1 VTAFVLDASLSLS
14 WYFEDEISD
23 EADRLLTR
31 LEVETAAVPQI
42 WPLEVANGFA
52 MAERRG
58 RVSKARTIE
67 CIAQLEALAIRIDD
81 ETAARAF
88 NRVLELARDERLS
101 TYDAAYLELALRLG
115 VPLASKDGPLCD
127 AAERVGVSVIR
138 VA

>member
-1 VTAFVLDASLSLS
+1 MTAFVLDASVSLS
-14 WYFEDEISD
+14 WYFEDEVSD
-23 EADRLLTR
+23 EADHLLSR
-31 LEVETAAVPQI
+31 LEAETAAVPQI

-58 RVSKARTIE
+58 RLSKGRSIE
-67 CIAQLEALAIRIDD
+67 CIAQLEALAISIDD
-81 ETAARAF
+81 ETASRAF

-101 TYDAAYLELALRLG
+101 TYDAAYLELAMRLG

-127 AAERVGVSVIR
+127 AAERVGVGVIR